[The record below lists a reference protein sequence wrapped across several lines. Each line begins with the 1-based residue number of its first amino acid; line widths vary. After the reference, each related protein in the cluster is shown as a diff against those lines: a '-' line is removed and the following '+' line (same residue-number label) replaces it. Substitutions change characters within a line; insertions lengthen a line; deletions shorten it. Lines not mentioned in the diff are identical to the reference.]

1 MPPRRRAAAVPI
13 TVDVDALRSALNAGK
28 IVRVVISRSAQFP
41 DGAIGRVRGI
51 GSPAIDGEE
60 FIQVEVNLNGTKDV
74 LPFTPAD
81 LTPVTRSRRTIA
93 GGPVNGSATGAP
105 PALRPP
111 PSAQR
116 AAPGRARPAGP
127 DGPSATPADQPG
139 RPPTPAAT
147 VAPAAM
153 HGGTAS
159 PPLPADPS
167 GSSGT
172 SRVSATEARGKRP
185 RRGQPPVSITISTSD
200 TEPPQ
205 WRIEARVGARAA
217 VKSTPVPAARV
228 WELITQLDNELLTTT
243 VGAILEE
250 HRRATQARADEL
262 AAQLK
267 AVRAELDSLP
277 PRKG

>member
-1 MPPRRRAAAVPI
+1 MPPRRRAAAATN

-41 DGAIGRVRGI
+41 EGAIGRVRGI
-51 GSPAIDGEE
+51 GTPAIDGEE

-81 LTPVTRSRRTIA
+81 LTPVTRTRRTIA
-93 GGPVNGSATGAP
+93 RPVGQSGP
-105 PALRPP
+105 
-111 PSAQR
+111 
-116 AAPGRARPAGP
+116 AADHTGRASVATADTDRSAV
-127 DGPSATPADQPG
+127 DGGA
-139 RPPTPAAT
+139 
-147 VAPAAM
+147 
-153 HGGTAS
+153 AS
-159 PPLPADPS
+159 PPPPADPS
-167 GSSGT
+167 APPSPSRSS
-172 SRVSATEARGKRP
+172 VTEVRGRRP
-185 RRGQPPVSITISTSD
+185 RRGQPPVSISISTSD

-205 WRIEARVGARAA
+205 WRIEARVGAKAA

-277 PRKG
+277 PRRE